1 MNSTILDRRADGLP
15 VGVPTLSSRQ
25 ITRKMIV
32 WQGSGLAFQLAII
45 ALALA
50 FLVMMI
56 VAAWS
61 QGDLTQGL
69 LGAGGGLLAAGGA
82 VAYSRR
88 RATAQP
94 YPANSYSVALE
105 TALKKVDATLR
116 APRPIA
122 ERRAL
127 LQDLVPALN
136 EAFATFFGRRCSTIA
151 DTPLISSDYERPVP
165 VELQYRR
172 HLDRL
177 SWLNRPR
184 TVRHEDARAIG
195 ADCLTSYRRAMRN
208 MGVNIDILEVYGV
221 PSTTPAA
228 LRSPTAPVSQT
239 ITPVYLANLGA
250 RLGASLNSALPPL
263 RQKLNRCLAAYG
275 HMTEG
280 DQIELDAIINRHL
293 PALEAAFVDKTDKGT
308 QADAAADRTIQAIS
322 RIDETLDDLL
332 ARSAKGA
339 DDAFSTVIGF
349 VEKRH
354 PSA

>member
-1 MNSTILDRRADGLP
+1 MNSTTLDRRADGLP
-15 VGVPTLSSRQ
+15 VGAPTVSNRQ

-45 ALALA
+45 AVALVFA
-50 FLVMMI
+50 VMMI

-94 YPANSYSVALE
+94 YPTNSYSVALE

-116 APRPIA
+116 ASRPIA

-127 LQDLVPALN
+127 LQDLVPVLN
-136 EAFATFFGRRCSTIA
+136 EAFATFFGRRCSTID
-151 DTPLISSDYERPVP
+151 DTPLLSSDYERPVP
-165 VELQYRR
+165 VEVQYRR
-172 HLDRL
+172 HLERL

-184 TVRHEDARAIG
+184 TVRHEDARTIG

-208 MGVNIDILEVYGV
+208 MGVNIDILEAYGV
-221 PSTTPAA
+221 PSTTPMA
-228 LRSPTAPVSQT
+228 LSSPTASVSQT
-239 ITPVYLANLGA
+239 ITPIYLANLGA
-250 RLGASLNSALPPL
+250 RLGAPLNSVLPPL

-293 PALEAAFVDKTDKGT
+293 PAIEGAFVDKAEKGT
-308 QADAAADRTIQAIS
+308 EAEAAANRTVQAIA
-322 RIDETLDDLL
+322 RIDATLDDLL

-339 DDAFSTVIGF
+339 DDSFSTIIGF
-349 VEKRH
+349 VESRH
-354 PSA
+354 PNA

>member
-1 MNSTILDRRADGLP
+1 MDTTILDRRADGLP
-15 VGVPTLSSRQ
+15 VGLPTVNGRQ
-25 ITRKMIV
+25 IARKMLV

-45 ALALA
+45 AVALA
-50 FLVMMI
+50 FAVMLV

-127 LQDLVPALN
+127 LQDLVPVLN
-136 EAFATFFGRRCSTIA
+136 EAFATFFGRRCSTID

-165 VELQYRR
+165 VEVQYRR
-172 HLDRL
+172 HLERL

-184 TVRHEDARAIG
+184 TVRHEDARTIG
-195 ADCLTSYRRAMRN
+195 GDCLTSYRRAMRN
-208 MGVNIDILEVYGV
+208 MGVNIDILEAYGV
-221 PSTTPAA
+221 PSTTC
-228 LRSPTAPVSQT
+228 
-239 ITPVYLANLGA
+239 
-250 RLGASLNSALPPL
+250 SATSSVTG
-263 RQKLNRCLAAYG
+263 Q
-275 HMTEG
+275 
-280 DQIELDAIINRHL
+280 RH
-293 PALEAAFVDKTDKGT
+293 
-308 QADAAADRTIQAIS
+308 
-322 RIDETLDDLL
+322 
-332 ARSAKGA
+332 
-339 DDAFSTVIGF
+339 
-349 VEKRH
+349 
-354 PSA
+354 